1 MIDYVLEYEI
11 EKLENWLDDLKVE
24 PPTNIL
30 LAQRAIK
37 RYKEDVPSCIGGLP
51 KPDIYYVEKRKRL
64 IREIEEK
71 ISEYRLAERRKR
83 LRSISVINED
93 KQKVEK
99 VDLIVDNDKDV
110 KKIRGRKSKSFVECV
125 VADTEKC
132 MNILHKAM
140 KNKVGKEAA
149 LIIRVAIS
157 NGWIEKPTF
166 KAITDEFGNVGHRSG
181 FNKYMNNN
189 YKFSE
194 DELIGAKAQL
204 GL

>member
-51 KPDIYYVEKRKRL
+51 EPDIYYVEKRKRL

-194 DELIGAKAQL
+194 DELMGAKAQL

>member
-1 MIDYVLEYEI
+1 MNDYNLEH
-11 EKLENWLDDLKVE
+11 LENWLDDLKNE

-30 LAQRAIK
+30 LAQRALRNI
-37 RYKEDVPSCIGGLP
+37 KEDVPSCIRGLP
-51 KPDIYYVEKRKRL
+51 EPDIYYVEKRKRL

-83 LRSISVINED
+83 LRPISVINED
-93 KQKVEK
+93 RQKVKK
-99 VDLIVDNDKDV
+99 VDLIVGNDKDA

-132 MNILHKAM
+132 MSTLHKVM

-149 LIIRVAIS
+149 LIIRVAII

-166 KAITDEFGNVGHRSG
+166 KAVTDEFGDIGHRSG
-181 FNKYMNNN
+181 FNKYMDNN

-194 DELIGAKAQL
+194 DELMGAKAQL

>member
-1 MIDYVLEYEI
+1 MIDDVLEYEI

-24 PPTNIL
+24 APTNIL

-37 RYKEDVPSCIGGLP
+37 RYKEDVPSCIRGLP
-51 KPDIYYVEKRKRL
+51 EPDIYYVEKRKRL

-71 ISEYRLAERRKR
+71 ISEYRLVERRKR
-83 LRSISVINED
+83 LRPISAINED
-93 KQKVEK
+93 RQKDKK
-99 VDLIVDNDKDV
+99 VDLIVGNDKDE

-132 MNILHKAM
+132 MSTLHKVM

-149 LIIRVAIS
+149 LIIRVAII

-166 KAITDEFGNVGHRSG
+166 KAVTDEFGDIGHRSG
-181 FNKYMNNN
+181 FNKYMDNN

-194 DELIGAKAQL
+194 DELMGAKAQL

>member
-24 PPTNIL
+24 SPTNIL

-51 KPDIYYVEKRKRL
+51 EPDIYYVEKRKRL

-83 LRSISVINED
+83 LRPISVINED

-110 KKIRGRKSKSFVECV
+110 KKKRGRKSKSFVECV

-181 FNKYMNNN
+181 FNRYMNNN

-194 DELIGAKAQL
+194 DELMGAKAQL